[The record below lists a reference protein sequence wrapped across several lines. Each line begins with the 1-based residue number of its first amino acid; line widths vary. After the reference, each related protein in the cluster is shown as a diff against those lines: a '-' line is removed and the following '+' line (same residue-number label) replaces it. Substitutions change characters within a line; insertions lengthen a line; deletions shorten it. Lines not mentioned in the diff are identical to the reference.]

1 MLLSRTGEE
10 KRNTRRYGAAACKE
24 DGLCGRNFT
33 QERVRRRLRASTVV
47 AGMLA
52 LAAAHCMAGFITY
65 GVKDWS
71 SVSVKLL
78 QVGSLQLSTASPEL
92 VQEAVKQSWE
102 NEVEPSQR
110 ALEQQGEAILSE
122 MRALKHVASQVVA
135 VQGVESKYGH
145 APSKHETLTKLLRPP
160 PSGQQPT
167 ILLQVCSL
175 LLNLCMPWHWR
186 TCIHAET

>member
-135 VQGVESKYGH
+135 VQVRPCTVEARDADKVAAPAPFRTAAHHSAAGVLLAVELVH
-145 APSKHETLTKLLRPP
+145 ALALAHLHP
-160 PSGQQPT
+160 
-167 ILLQVCSL
+167 C
-175 LLNLCMPWHWR
+175 
-186 TCIHAET
+186 